1 MLHVSSYTYNPLLK
15 TNSTVGLTLC
25 GCFAVDEKSPTVS
38 IGMQLNSVMKRE
50 EGCEQRVKLCC
61 AS

>member
-1 MLHVSSYTYNPLLK
+1 MLHVSSYTMQPIVEDQFYCRFDFLWL
-15 TNSTVGLTLC
+15 
-25 GCFAVDEKSPTVS
+25 FYEKSPTVL

-50 EGCEQRVKLCC
+50 EGGGQRVKLCC